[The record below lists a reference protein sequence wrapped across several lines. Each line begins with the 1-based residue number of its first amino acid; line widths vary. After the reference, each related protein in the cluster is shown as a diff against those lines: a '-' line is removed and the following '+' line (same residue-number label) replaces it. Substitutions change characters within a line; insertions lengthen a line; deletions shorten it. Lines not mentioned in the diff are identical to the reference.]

1 MNYPLVSLVVAVGA
15 ATGAAAGGLLVR
27 GTTAVPAAAWSVV
40 AWLAVAAEMAMRW
53 SGGLREPG
61 FAASMRLVVMS
72 LSLCPAMSLLGAKRP
87 QHGVWQLIVGS
98 LAVVLALPVGRA
110 VVVMPGSMPDVHL
123 LAEWFMLALALVGW
137 MNFVVTRRG
146 LAATLVTGG
155 QLVLMRP
162 FLPGL
167 AIDAQIAS
175 VLGSPAIDC
184 GAVFAGMLG
193 TLIALLQGVRR
204 GGLRQPAARSPHP
217 LASVIDPPFLAL
229 RETLGA
235 AWALRIAER
244 FDQIAAA
251 RGWPCR
257 LSFGGLCVN
266 GPESD
271 TAWHRDAPRAFTA
284 LMRRFVS
291 VAWLRRHA
299 GERTRLP
306 QAP

>member
-1 MNYPLVSLVVAVGA
+1 MDYALISLVAAGVGVA
-15 ATGAAAGGLLVR
+15 GAAAGGLLVR
-27 GTTAVPAAAWSVV
+27 GTTAVPAAVWSAV
-40 AWLAVAAEMAMRW
+40 AWLALAAEMAVRW
-53 SGGLREPG
+53 GGGLTEPG
-61 FAASMRLVVMS
+61 PAASMRLVVVS

-110 VVVMPGSMPDVHL
+110 VVMMPGSMPDVHL

-137 MNFVVTRRG
+137 MNFCATRRG
-146 LAATLVTGG
+146 FAATLVTAG

-167 AIDAQIAS
+167 AMDSQIAD
-175 VLGSPAIDC
+175 VIAKPGIDC
-184 GAVFAGMLG
+184 GGACAAAVG
-193 TLIALLQGVRR
+193 TLLAVLQGVRR
-204 GGLRQPAARSPHP
+204 DGLRQAAARSPHP
-217 LASVIDPPFLAL
+217 LARVIDPPFLAL

-257 LSFGGLCVN
+257 LSFGGLSVTE
-266 GPESD
+266 PESD
-271 TAWHRDAPRAFTA
+271 PAWHRDAARAFSA

-299 GERTRLP
+299 GE
-306 QAP
+306 

>member
-1 MNYPLVSLVVAVGA
+1 MNYPLVSLVAGVGA
-15 ATGAAAGGLLVR
+15 AAGAVAGGLLVR
-27 GTTAVPAAAWSVV
+27 GSTALPAAAWSVV
-40 AWLAVAAEMAMRW
+40 AWLALAAEMAVRW

-61 FAASMRLVVMS
+61 LAASVRLVVVA

-137 MNFVVTRRG
+137 MNFVATRRG

-167 AIDAQIAS
+167 AMDAQIAN

-193 TLIALLQGVRR
+193 TLLAVFQGVRR
-204 GGLRQPAARSPHP
+204 DGLRQAAARSSHP
-217 LASVIDPPFLAL
+217 LAAIVDPPFLAL

-244 FDQIAAA
+244 FDQIAAS

-257 LSFGGLCVN
+257 LSFGGLAVS
-266 GPESD
+266 GPDED
-271 TAWHRDAPRAFTA
+271 AAWHRDASRAFTA

-291 VAWLRRHA
+291 AAWLRRHA
-299 GERTRLP
+299 GE
-306 QAP
+306 